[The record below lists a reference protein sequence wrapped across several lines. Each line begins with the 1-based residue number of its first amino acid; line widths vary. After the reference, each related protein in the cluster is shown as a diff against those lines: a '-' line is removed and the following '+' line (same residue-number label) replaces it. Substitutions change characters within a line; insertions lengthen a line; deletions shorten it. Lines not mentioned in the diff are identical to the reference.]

1 MEKFRFG
8 SVFYNGKPVGPNEPC
23 SEEVLISIGDTQMGL
38 TLDWFPVFN
47 KLVGPIC
54 CLGCSWR
61 QLNRADYIFG
71 RPIRIDGKSY
81 WCRSL
86 SIGQNLTEPSEYN
99 GIIKRVGASPD
110 IWNCNGH
117 WAWGQETMRTNDNFG
132 ICRGGPEE
140 NGFNYATI
148 SYSSDKIGFRPVL
161 EPLQDSLIPDKSLI
175 GRKLNL
181 YMIHE
186 YVRGILVDYSD
197 YDLTVQLDA
206 ELHAEFPW
214 AQPAGKETI
223 IDRSAITWIG

>member
-1 MEKFRFG
+1 
-8 SVFYNGKPVGPNEPC
+8 
-23 SEEVLISIGDTQMGL
+23 
-38 TLDWFPVFN
+38 
-47 KLVGPIC
+47 
-54 CLGCSWR
+54 
-61 QLNRADYIFG
+61 
-71 RPIRIDGKSY
+71 
-81 WCRSL
+81 
-86 SIGQNLTEPSEYN
+86 
-99 GIIKRVGASPD
+99 
-110 IWNCNGH
+110 
-117 WAWGQETMRTNDNFG
+117 MRTNDNFG